1 MKTVTINKT
10 KVKIFEEDDLIN
22 KLNMSSEDSN
32 LVLEYQ
38 RRFPELLQD
47 SNGFVIDGEKLCFE
61 LGVNSNF
68 NDWLLRK
75 SKGKEGK
82 LIKYKCIENKDYIC
96 LSEKSETQK
105 KNGVKAVYKKNR
117 IMLTLDSA
125 KKIAMR
131 QNNDKGDLV
140 VNYFII
146 LEKTIRN
153 YEKWSTTREPEKKNW
168 NYMMSC
174 LEQWCKNQSFD
185 YADKVFRT
193 REANMINE
201 SLTGRTA
208 LELKLH
214 IGYKDKLTREHLNCE
229 INKAIDE
236 LQLIN
241 SSLLLAN
248 MDFETRKSIIKST
261 CDAKYKHLHK
271 DYKK

>member
-47 SNGFVIDGEKLCFE
+47 GLEGFVIDGEVLWNELNKPQGEYSKWFKRKIKPIFTENIDYLKVDKLVV
-61 LGVNSNF
+61 LNK
-68 NDWLLRK
+68 RA
-75 SKGKEGK
+75 SKVLERH
-82 LIKYKCIENKDYIC
+82 IF
-96 LSEKSETQK
+96 
-105 KNGVKAVYKKNR
+105 
-117 IMLTLDSA
+117 TLESA
-125 KKIAMR
+125 KHIAMMTGS
-131 QNNDKGDLV
+131 DKNSSDEVRIVGNLIR
-140 VNYFII
+140 NYFIKM
-146 LEKTIRN
+146 ESVIRN
-153 YEKWSTTREPEKKNW
+153 YEKWSITREPEKKNW

-214 IGYKDKLTREHLNCE
+214 IGYKDKSTREHLNCE

-261 CDAKYKHLHK
+261 CDGKYKHLHK

>member
-22 KLNMSSEDSN
+22 KLNMSFEDSN

-47 SNGFVIDGEKLCFE
+47 GVVGFVISSKLLHE
-61 LGVNSNF
+61 Q
-68 NDWLLRK
+68 LLVGRDYSTWIKSRISKYGFIENIDFVIKSSIHLNGGIKNGKGGDRK
-75 SKGKEGK
+75 SK
-82 LIKYKCIENKDYIC
+82 DY
-96 LSEKSETQK
+96 
-105 KNGVKAVYKKNR
+105 Y
-117 IMLTLDSA
+117 LTLDMA
-125 KKIAMR
+125 KQLCMIEKNEIGLLTR
-131 QNNDKGDLV
+131 R
-140 VNYFII
+140 YFISMENT
-146 LEKTIRN
+146 LRN
-153 YEKWSTTREPEKKNW
+153 YEKWSMTREPEKKNW
-168 NYMMSC
+168 NYMISC

-261 CDAKYKHLHK
+261 CDSKYKHLHK